1 MSREDFEYF
10 KEKHDARVAK
20 NPQRIAYAIEQFKK
34 NNIEYQLKNE
44 VTGHLHCWRK
54 SDDALFEF
62 YAGTGKIKGRN
73 DIRGINALIKE
84 LNQ

>member
-1 MSREDFEYF
+1 MSREDFEWF
-10 KEKHDARVAK
+10 KEIHDARVAK

-54 SDDALFEF
+54 
-62 YAGTGKIKGRN
+62 KR
-73 DIRGINALIKE
+73 
-84 LNQ
+84 